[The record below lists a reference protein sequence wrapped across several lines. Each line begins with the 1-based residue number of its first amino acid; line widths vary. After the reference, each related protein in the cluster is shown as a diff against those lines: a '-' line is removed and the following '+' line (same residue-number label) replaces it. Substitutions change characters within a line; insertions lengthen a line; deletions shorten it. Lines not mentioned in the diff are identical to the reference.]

1 MSSTTTVK
9 DPVCGM
15 YVDKEGGV
23 LKSEY
28 KGQLYLF
35 CGATCKE
42 KFDADPEEYAGKAAG
57 SMGWL

>member
-1 MSSTTTVK
+1 MK

-15 YVDKEGGV
+15 DVDKEGGG

-35 CGATCKE
+35 CGVKCKE

>member
-1 MSSTTTVK
+1 MLSTTKLK

-15 YVDKEGGV
+15 DVDQEGGG
-23 LKSEY
+23 LKTAY

-35 CGATCKE
+35 CGAKCKE